1 MPPRSKRIPTRVLS
15 LMTSSHWAVREDAL
29 QRMVSIARRDISMD
43 SIMAYHDDDASGEP
57 ITIPEPVLQVIDGV
71 AVIEMI
77 GPAFRYASLMTE
89 ICGATSY
96 EKLSALHNEALAST
110 AVKAILFVIN
120 SPGGEVTGCADFAK
134 QVRDGCALKP
144 TVAFIDG
151 DASSAACWVATACEH
166 IVISKTGTI
175 GCIGVVAIMQD
186 RRGADEMEGIQN
198 IEIVSSQT
206 PNKRPDA
213 TTDAGRAQ
221 ILRGVDA
228 QASIFL
234 GDVARH
240 RNVDAAGAAEQFGR
254 GDIFVGRYGVKAG
267 LADEVGT
274 FDEVLADLAAM
285 SKSALLDANAA
296 PMLTAQSAARA
307 RASGASRAPRGN
319 RR

>member
-1 MPPRSKRIPTRVLS
+1 
-15 LMTSSHWAVREDAL
+15 MTSAHWAVREDAL
-29 QRMVSIARRDISMD
+29 QRMVAIARRDISMD
-43 SIMAYHDDDASGEP
+43 SVMAFDDGFPDEP
-57 ITIPEPVLQVIDGV
+57 VGITEPVLTVIDGV

-89 ICGATSY
+89 ICGACSY

-120 SPGGEVTGCADFAK
+120 SPGGEVTGCADFSK
-134 QVRDGCALKP
+134 QVRDGCSIKP

-175 GCIGVVAIMQD
+175 GCIGVVAMMQD
-186 RRGADEMEGIQN
+186 RRGADEMEGVQN

-206 PNKRPDA
+206 PNKRPDV

-221 ILRGVDA
+221 VQRSVDA

-240 RNVDAAGAAEQFGR
+240 RGVEPTGAAEQFGR
-254 GDIFVGRYGVKAG
+254 GDIFVGRYGVRAG

-274 FDEVLADLAAM
+274 FDEVLADLVAM
-285 SKSALLDANAA
+285 SKTALSDANSTSIL
-296 PMLTAQSAARA
+296 PGQSAARA
-307 RASGASRAPRGN
+307 RTRVASRATRGS